1 MLSTKTTIT
10 KLLPLYKE
18 GEEANKIEL
27 AYFDN
32 NDYSVVVGK
41 GMYKI
46 GDKVILIYPDTQLP
60 NTELFQTYIAPK
72 GNPDK
77 SKLGK
82 VGGIRNRVRA
92 IKFNL
97 SLSKD
102 STNPIYSEGIIIPD
116 IEDIPESEID
126 TYLGLFKEEEPKDL
140 KFPKGLTKTNEE
152 NLKKDSS
159 GFIADET
166 YCFTEK
172 IDGSS
177 CTIIISDE
185 YPEGCITSRSQVKDL
200 TSNDKFVI
208 AAKPLLNYL
217 KTFNSDSFSFNNI
230 AYRGECYGG
239 EFNGSGNKLNRMK
252 GKKPSIIL
260 YSIEKKD
267 PKTGI
272 YSRIPFDIFT
282 IICKDLKLE
291 RVPILRTC
299 AVNSVE
305 EMLQIANEIFEEQKA
320 KGITIEGVVV
330 RSMYDFEFS
339 RKILNP
345 EYDSKK

>member
-1 MLSTKTTIT
+1 MLSTKTTISN
-10 KLLPLYKE
+10 LLPLYKE
-18 GEEANKIEL
+18 GEEASKIEL
-27 AYFDN
+27 ACFSTN
-32 NDYSVVVGK
+32 NYTIVVGK

-46 GDKVILIYPDTQLP
+46 GDEVILIYPDTQLP
-60 NTELFQTYIAPK
+60 NTELFQTYIAPE
-72 GNPDK
+72 GNSDK

-102 STNPIYSEGIIIPD
+102 NTTPVYSEGIIIPS
-116 IEDIPESEID
+116 IENIPEEELD
-126 TYLGLFKEEEPKDL
+126 THLGLFKEEEPEDYT
-140 KFPKGLTKTNEE
+140 FPRGLAKTNEE

-159 GFIADET
+159 GFIAGGT

-177 CTIIISDE
+177 CTILISDE

-200 TSNDKFVI
+200 TTNDKFVVT
-208 AAKPLLNYL
+208 AKSLLEYL
-217 KTFNSDSFSFNNI
+217 KTFKGSSTFNNI

-260 YSIEKKD
+260 YSIEQKD

-272 YSRIPFDIFT
+272 YSRIPFNEFC
-282 IICKDLKLE
+282 IICRDLEIE
-291 RVPILRTC
+291 RVPTLRTC
-299 AVNSVE
+299 TVNSVE
-305 EMLQIANEIFEEQKA
+305 EMLQIATEIFEEQKA
-320 KGITIEGVVV
+320 KGIIIEGVVV
-330 RSMYDFEFS
+330 RSWYGFEFS
-339 RKILNP
+339 KKILNP